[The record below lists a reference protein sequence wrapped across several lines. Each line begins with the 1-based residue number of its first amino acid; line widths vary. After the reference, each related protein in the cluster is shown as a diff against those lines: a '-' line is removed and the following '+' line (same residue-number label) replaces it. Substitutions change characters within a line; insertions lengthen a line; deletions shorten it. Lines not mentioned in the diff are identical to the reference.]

1 MTTEHARVVVV
12 GGGVIGC
19 AVLREFARRGI
30 PGILIEAE
38 PDIGEGASKANSAIL
53 HTGFDSKPGTI
64 ESTMLRRA
72 AALWPTALEELNVPF
87 LPLGALMLA
96 RTAEEAHRLTTEI
109 AANASAL
116 GVSTELLDRAAVRDI
131 APYLAD
137 DVIAALSIPGEGVL
151 DPFWLTRTYAD
162 AAISGGAE
170 VRLGQA
176 VVSLGLSADNIT
188 IRLDD
193 GSTIEAEQ
201 VVNAAGLRAD
211 EVAGLGGDRS
221 FSIAPRRGQFLVSEE
236 AFGVDRIVLP
246 IPGPRGKGML
256 VTPII
261 FGGLLLGPT
270 AVDSTD
276 KDDHSTDPLEALRIL
291 AACQA
296 MVPALVDARP
306 VRQFVGLR
314 TVSSN
319 GDFILRPSPIS
330 DRLYLA
336 AGIRSTGI
344 STSPAVAEAVVDEV
358 LARRGWPA
366 IVPPRTLVPPSVELS
381 EAPGEIVCL
390 CRSISRGEIEAA
402 CRQPTEPRTLDAIK
416 RRSGATF
423 GDCQG
428 NLCSLDVARII
439 AAERAIPVSAVEKH
453 RRGSWLWEAAAQPG
467 AADARREPSE
477 MPTSTEVLVIGLGL
491 AGRAA
496 AEAATE
502 SGASVVG
509 VDRRAGTTVVG
520 LSPDEAGGWV
530 VLVQSTVGSAEIV
543 STAVIVATGAYFEP
557 REHRPIAGGRPAGVM
572 TSDLAW
578 QLVRHGLRPGR
589 VVALVGG
596 TGDADDL
603 AAAVV
608 DAGADVIRLADAPDA
623 LRGEVRLEAVRAQDR
638 WLEADTLVLADRLLP
653 QAFVLRGLGLTDS
666 RPGVPAPA
674 DGDGRLPLEGLWAA
688 GCCVNPSPDHRACA
702 EGGRLVGRGAAAAV
716 ARGKDVSTNRRVA
729 TH

>member
-19 AVLREFARRGI
+19 AVLREFARRRI
-30 PGILIEAE
+30 PGILLEAE
-38 PDIGEGASKANSAIL
+38 PDVGEGASKANSAIL

-72 AALWPTALEELNVPF
+72 ASLWPTTLEELSVPF

-96 RTAEEAHRLTTEI
+96 HTAEEAHRLTTEI
-109 AANASAL
+109 AANATVL
-116 GVSTELLDRAAVRDI
+116 GVSTELLDRAAVRDV

-137 DVIAALSIPGEGVL
+137 DVTAALSIPGEGVL
-151 DPFWLTRTYAD
+151 DPFWLTRAYAD
-162 AAISGGAE
+162 AAIAGGAE

-176 VVSLGLSADNIT
+176 VIGLGLSADAVT
-188 IRLDD
+188 LRLAD

-211 EVAGLGGDRS
+211 VVAGLVGDRS
-221 FSIAPRRGQFLVSEE
+221 FGITPRKGQFLVSEE

-246 IPGPRGKGML
+246 IPGPHGKGML

-270 AVDSTD
+270 AVDATD
-276 KDDHSTDPLEALRIL
+276 KDDRSTDPVEGLRIL

-296 MVPALVDARP
+296 MVPALVDALP

-314 TVSSN
+314 PVSSTR
-319 GDFILRPSPIS
+319 DFILRPSTIS

-366 IVPPRTLVPPSVELS
+366 VAPPRTLLPPSIDLS

-416 RRSGATF
+416 RRSGAMF

-428 NLCSLDVARII
+428 NLCSLDVARIV

-453 RRGSWLWEAAAQPG
+453 RRGSWLWEAAA
-467 AADARREPSE
+467 D
-477 MPTSTEVLVIGLGL
+477 
-491 AGRAA
+491 
-496 AEAATE
+496 
-502 SGASVVG
+502 
-509 VDRRAGTTVVG
+509 
-520 LSPDEAGGWV
+520 
-530 VLVQSTVGSAEIV
+530 
-543 STAVIVATGAYFEP
+543 P
-557 REHRPIAGGRPAGVM
+557 RP
-572 TSDLAW
+572 
-578 QLVRHGLRPGR
+578 
-589 VVALVGG
+589 
-596 TGDADDL
+596 
-603 AAAVV
+603 
-608 DAGADVIRLADAPDA
+608 ADAP
-623 LRGEVRLEAVRAQDR
+623 RRAVRDARQHRHRGHRPRGRGSGGGPGGDR
-638 WLEADTLVLADRLLP
+638 SGRVRRRGRQACRRHRGRPVPERSRRLGRAGPVHGGQRRDRDDRRDRRDRRLCR
-653 QAFVLRGLGLTDS
+653 AARASSDRGWPAGRRDDR
-666 RPGVPAPA
+666 RPGLAAPSSWPATWACRRPRRRC
-674 DGDGRLPLEGLWAA
+674 GRRRR
-688 GCCVNPSPDHRACA
+688 S
-702 EGGRLVGRGAAAAV
+702 GGRHGRRRRPGHPPGRRARRAAWRGPARSGPCRGPL
-716 ARGKDVSTNRRVA
+716 ARG
-729 TH
+729 